1 MLKIQP
7 AIYSIFFLL
16 VFSLNELS
24 AEIRK
29 PNPEIKPREVVE
41 IQLNALMKNDDP
53 EKDSVSFKPG
63 FLLTQTIK
71 ELQDLLRDLK
81 T

>member
-7 AIYSIFFLL
+7 AIYSIFFLFI
-16 VFSLNELS
+16 FSFNELS

-29 PNPEIKPREVVE
+29 PNPEIKPREVIE
-41 IQLNALMKNDDP
+41 IQLNALMKNDSP
-53 EKDSVSFKPG
+53 EKIAVSFKPG